1 MTRQRTNDEEILALL
16 IKEEKARFSSRLSDS
31 EFFEIFAAQQVLKD
45 RDLSDNEILAGNIG
59 NGNDGGVDGLYF
71 FINGKLILDD
81 IESYDTWV
89 KDISLD
95 VYIIQA
101 KTSSGFGEDAIHKLI
116 NVTDDLFTLSNNLD
130 DKKFKKRYHAKL
142 LEIAK
147 RIITGYKH
155 LVTKKVNLKF
165 HYVYASQGN
174 RVEDNTYGLTEK
186 VEQKLK
192 MLFSNAVFDFMFMGA
207 KELAYIAS
215 KTPNTKKEIEYVGH
229 ALYSSGSSC
238 VCLVK
243 NANFYH
249 FLKDDST
256 NAINRHI
263 FEANVRDY
271 QGDVGV
277 NKEIRDTLECPGDED
292 FWWLNNGITI
302 LTSSM
307 VPKGNIALILE
318 TPKIVNG
325 LQTSNEI
332 FNYYSSVKVEQLSKE
347 ERAVLL
353 RIIVCPE
360 DDPRRD
366 KIIKATNSQTKI
378 PALTLKATDQ
388 VHWNIEAYLKERDLY
403 YDRRKNFYK
412 NQGKPQSK
420 IVSITELAQAMLAIK
435 LARPDDARAR
445 PSSILTDKNDY
456 ERVFSTDIPLTLY
469 YGVLQIM
476 DKVESFL
483 SGTDLSANEKTN
495 LRYYLALYSVCL
507 SQGFAK
513 LNDEVILAAA
523 DRLTEADIADALK
536 RVKPIYEHAGGDDNA
551 AKGTGFRE
559 AMEMDLLKM
568 FMPEVAKAKAKAA
581 KTKGD
586 TKNEVKWGRKKANN
600 KKAEIKKP
608 STKKATFR
616 KKTEQNTEQNTAVVV
631 RVKKE
636 LQKQLDLW
644 S

>member
-16 IKEEKARFSSRLSDS
+16 IKEEKARFSSLLSDS

-45 RDLSDNEILAGNIG
+45 RDLSDSEILAGNIG
-59 NGNDGGVDGLYF
+59 KGNDGGVDGLYF

-81 IESYDTWV
+81 IASYDSWV
-89 KDISLD
+89 KDVSLEI
-95 VYIIQA
+95 YIIQA
-101 KTSSGFGEDAIHKLI
+101 KTSSGFGEDAIYKLI

-130 DKKFKKRYHAKL
+130 DKKFKRRYHPKL

-147 RIITGYKH
+147 RIIDGYKH

-174 RVEDNTYGLTEK
+174 RVEDNTFGLTHK

-192 MLFSNAVFDFMFMGA
+192 ALFSNAAFEFTFLGA
-207 KELAYIAS
+207 KELAHIAS
-215 KTPNTKKEIEYVGH
+215 KTPNNKKEIEYIGQV
-229 ALYSSGSSC
+229 LYSTGSSC

-243 NANFYH
+243 NTNFYR
-249 FLKDDST
+249 FLRDDST
-256 NAINRHI
+256 NEINRHI

-277 NKEIRDTLECPGDED
+277 NKEIRDTLENPGEED

-302 LTSSM
+302 LTPSM
-307 VPKGNIALILE
+307 VPKGNIALILD

-332 FNYYSSVKVEQLSKE
+332 YNYYSSVSEKE
-347 ERAVLL
+347 LNRESRSVLL
-353 RIIVCPE
+353 RIIVCAE

-420 IVSITELAQAMLAIK
+420 IVSITELAQAMLAIR

-445 PSSILTDKNDY
+445 PSSILTDQTDY
-456 ERVFSTDIPLTLY
+456 ERVFSVAIPLSLY
-469 YGVLQIM
+469 YAVLQIM
-476 DKVESFL
+476 EKIEVFFAAS
-483 SGTDLSANEKTN
+483 TLSANEKTN

-507 SQGFAK
+507 SQEVAI
-513 LNDEVILAAA
+513 LNDEAILKAANK
-523 DRLTEADIADALK
+523 LTESDIAASLS
-536 RVKPIYEHAGGDDNA
+536 RIKPIYELAGGDDNA
-551 AKGTGFRE
+551 AKGTDFRE
-559 AMEMDLLKM
+559 AMEMDLLKRY
-568 FMPEVAKAKAKAA
+568 MPKVARAKAKAA
-581 KTKGD
+581 KKFEKDTGVKKG
-586 TKNEVKWGRKKANN
+586 KKSNHKKAQINKQAA
-600 KKAEIKKP
+600 KKAM
-608 STKKATFR
+608 
-616 KKTEQNTEQNTAVVV
+616 
-631 RVKKE
+631 
-636 LQKQLDLW
+636 
-644 S
+644 